1 MKAEEAGLL
10 EGAPAVVERIVEV
23 DGIPMSARCAEV
35 DRPRAVVVAVHGGA
49 TTARYFDPPGL
60 PRLSL
65 LRLGAR
71 LDFTVLALDRPGY
84 GASEP
89 YGDAFDAPDR
99 RADAT
104 YRTIDALLGAKPR
117 GAGVFLMAH
126 SAGCD
131 LAVNM
136 AVDPRGSSLLGVEL
150 AGTGRRKH
158 PEALRRI
165 DEVRRTRRSTAVR
178 DLLWQPEAVYPPEIV
193 GGRAVSSASPPYES
207 TVVREWP
214 ADFPRL
220 APRIQVPVRFSYAEY
235 EQVWRCDPEALAEIT
250 GFFTACPR
258 FVTYRQPDTG
268 HNISVSY
275 AAESYHRSVFSFVED
290 CVRGGPP
297 GDRRAEEPT
306 S

>member
-1 MKAEEAGLL
+1 
-10 EGAPAVVERIVEV
+10 
-23 DGIPMSARCAEV
+23 MSALCAEV

-49 TTARYFDPPGL
+49 TTARYFDLPGL

-71 LDFTVLALDRPGY
+71 LGFTVLALDRPGY

-89 YGDAFDAPDR
+89 YEDAFDAPER

-104 YRTIDALLGAKPR
+104 YRTIDALLGTDSR

-136 AVDPRGSSLLGVEL
+136 AADPRGSSLLGVEL

-178 DLLWQPEAVYPPEIV
+178 DLLWQPEAVYPSELV

-220 APRIQVPVRFSYAEY
+220 APQIQVPVRFSYAEY

-275 AAESYHRSVFSFVED
+275 AVESYHRSVFLFVED
-290 CVRGGPP
+290 CVRGRPA
-297 GDRRAEEPT
+297 GDCRAEEPT